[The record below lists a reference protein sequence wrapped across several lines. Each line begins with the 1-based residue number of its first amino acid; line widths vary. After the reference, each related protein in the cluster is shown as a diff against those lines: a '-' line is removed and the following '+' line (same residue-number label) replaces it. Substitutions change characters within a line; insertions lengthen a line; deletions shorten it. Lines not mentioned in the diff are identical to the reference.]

1 MRFSF
6 VLAAALV
13 CGWPSIASAQVQVP
27 SRGWFDVNVVGINP
41 HQGPQQS
48 TTIGVS
54 ASGLPAM
61 IDATIPELSN
71 ALGAG
76 AEAGFNFARG
86 RGIGIGVRYEEA
98 RWEYSS
104 PIVVVASDPAFL
116 FGTATASDVT
126 GDDLERRERTIDVS
140 LQWAAPLN
148 QRITIRMFAGPTLHV
163 VDQDMVSSVAF
174 APTFDASGNIN
185 GVAITGHERQQVQA
199 STAGFH
205 VGGDVSV
212 FFSRHIGVG
221 VGVRRHHATVDITDP
236 LSGQPAELSLSR
248 FTISTGLR
256 LRF

>member
-1 MRFSF
+1 MRLSF

-27 SRGWFDVNVVGINP
+27 SRGWFDVNVLGINP

-54 ASGLPAM
+54 ASGLPAT
-61 IDATIPELSN
+61 IDAGIPELN
-71 ALGAG
+71 DALGAG
-76 AEAGFNFARG
+76 AEAGFNLASGF
-86 RGIGIGVRYEEA
+86 GIGVRYEEA

-104 PIVVVASDPAFL
+104 SIVVVASDPAFL

-140 LQWAAPLN
+140 VQWTAPVN
-148 QRITIRMFAGPTLHV
+148 ERITIRMFAGPSVHH

-174 APTFDASGNIN
+174 APTFNGSGIS
-185 GVAITGHERQQVQA
+185 GVAITGHEQQQVQA
-199 STAGFH
+199 STVGFH
-205 VGGDVSV
+205 VGGDFSV
-212 FFSRHIGVG
+212 FLTRHIGVG
-221 VGVRRHHATVDITDP
+221 VGVRRHHATADITDP

-248 FTISTGLR
+248 FTISAGLR
-256 LRF
+256 VRF

>member
-1 MRFSF
+1 MRLSF

-13 CGWPSIASAQVQVP
+13 CGFPSIGSAQVQVP
-27 SRGWFDVNVVGINP
+27 SRGWFDVNVAGINP
-41 HQGPQQS
+41 HQGPQQT

-61 IDATIPELSN
+61 VDATIPELSD

-76 AEAGFNFARG
+76 AEAGFNFASG
-86 RGIGIGVRYEEA
+86 FGIGVRYEEA

-104 PIVVVASDPAFL
+104 SIVVVASDPAFL

-126 GDDLERRERTIDVS
+126 GGDLERRERTIDVS
-140 LQWAAPLN
+140 VQWTAPIN
-148 QRITIRMFAGPTLHV
+148 ERITVRMFAGPSVHHV
-163 VDQDMVSSVAF
+163 EQDMVSSVAF
-174 APTFDASGNIN
+174 APTFNGSGIIS

-199 STAGFH
+199 STVGFH

-212 FFSRHIGVG
+212 FFFRHIGVG
-221 VGVRRHHATVDITDP
+221 VGVRRHHATADITDP
-236 LSGQPAELSLSR
+236 LSSEPAELSLSR

-256 LRF
+256 VRF